1 MKLPLLWKPKTFFM
15 KIFNSYINRK
25 ILRKVKTTTTT
36 TTTTKFHLLKSYLE
50 RFGKKG
56 GQYNLLCKTGSK
68 FLLINRDSH

>member
-36 TTTTKFHLLKSYLE
+36 TTTKFYFLKSYLE
-50 RFGKKG
+50 RFGKEG
-56 GQYNLLCKTGSK
+56 GS
-68 FLLINRDSH
+68 I